1 MVRSRK
7 QVEPPG
13 AARPGCSINWR
24 TLLLE
29 ALAEARGVVAHLTP
43 AAGQRVVRGREAGYR
58 PWDPEVLGV
67 DTATE
72 RAVIGVLR
80 RAGVQAYLLSE
91 EAGVVELGRGAGAGA
106 GRGGPVCIVM
116 DPFDGS
122 LLYRRGIRA
131 HWFTAIGIYRRN
143 GEPWAAGIT
152 DHITGEVI
160 LADASGA
167 VRIPRP
173 GAHPTPLRPTKTA
186 RLDGAAFEAY
196 LMKPAFLY
204 PTATALR
211 PIFGRAKLVLPNGG
225 PGGFADVACGRIDVY
240 FAWNE
245 ALTEVFSSIFIAERA
260 GCVITGWDGSPVR
273 FRPDINAVH
282 SLVCSANPR
291 LHQNVL
297 QALRGITPPRG
308 LQS

>member
-1 MVRSRK
+1 MVKASRP
-7 QVEPPG
+7 VSPRG
-13 AARPGCSINWR
+13 TARPGSSTNWR
-24 TLLLE
+24 RLLLE
-29 ALAEARGVVAHLTP
+29 ALAAARGVVARLAP
-43 AAGQRVVRGREAGYR
+43 ATGQRVVRGREGGYR
-58 PWDPEVLGV
+58 PWDPEVIGV

-72 RAVIGVLR
+72 QAVVGVLR
-80 RAGVQAYLLSE
+80 RAGLRAYLLSE
-91 EAGVVELGRGAGAGA
+91 EAGALEIGRGIGAGS
-106 GRGGPVCIVM
+106 GPDEPVCVVM

-131 HWFTAIGIYRRN
+131 HWFTAIGIYRRT
-143 GEPWAAGIT
+143 GEPRAAGIT

-167 VRIPRP
+167 VRIPRADARP
-173 GAHPTPLRPTKTA
+173 IPLRPAKTA

-204 PTATALR
+204 PTATALH
-211 PIFGRAKLVLPNGG
+211 PLFGRAKLVLPNGG

-260 GCVITGWDGSPVR
+260 GCVVTGWDGSPVR

-308 LQS
+308 LQP